1 MIQDHSNITILLLEE
16 TEEKGMNIFDSI
28 GISTDIAVIILF
40 VIVIL
45 QFIWIMTIISK
56 CNKLTKRLNK
66 FTSGRDAAN
75 FEQVLVKRFS
85 EMKQVVKNEKKQNK
99 EIDMVNDKFLTTFC
113 KIGLVKYDAF
123 KEMSGKLSFS
133 LALLTENHDGII
145 LTSMHSREGCFTY
158 CKEVTNEESY
168 YILSEEERLALNV
181 AMGKDGAKEAAKER
195 EERKP
200 EIGY

>member
-1 MIQDHSNITILLLEE
+1 MGAD
-16 TEEKGMNIFDSI
+16 IFESFGI
-28 GISTDIAVIILF
+28 GTDLIVIVLAALVII
-40 VIVIL
+40 
-45 QFIWIMTIISK
+45 QFILIFVLLSK
-56 CNKLTKRLNK
+56 TSKLNKRLTR
-66 FTSGRDAAN
+66 FTTGNDGAN
-75 FEQVLVKRFS
+75 LEQVIMKRFS
-85 EMKQVVKNEKKQNK
+85 EIRQVVKNEKNQNN
-99 EIDMVNDKFLTTFC
+99 EIKAINDKFLTTFC

-145 LTSMHSREGCFTY
+145 ITSMHSREGCFTY

-181 AMGKDGAKEAAKER
+181 AMGTDGAEKAARER

>member
-1 MIQDHSNITILLLEE
+1 MGTD
-16 TEEKGMNIFDSI
+16 IFDSI
-28 GISTDIAVIILF
+28 GIGTDLVVIILIIL
-40 VIVIL
+40 VLL
-45 QFIWIMTIISK
+45 QFIWIITIISK
-56 CNKLTKRLNK
+56 YNRLNK
-66 FTSGRDAAN
+66 RITKFTTGKDASN
-75 FEQVLVKRFS
+75 LEEVIIKRFS
-85 EMKQVVKNEKKQNK
+85 EIRQVVKNEKQQNK
-99 EIDMVNDKFLTTFC
+99 DIDAINDKFLTTFC

-145 LTSMHSREGCFTY
+145 ITSMHSREGCFTY

-181 AMGKDGAKEAAKER
+181 AIGKDGAREAAKER
-195 EERKP
+195 EDRKP

>member
-1 MIQDHSNITILLLEE
+1 M
-16 TEEKGMNIFDSI
+16 G
-28 GISTDIAVIILF
+28 TDIFEALGIGTDVVVIILIIF
-40 VIVIL
+40 III
-45 QFIWIMTIISK
+45 QFILIFTIFSK
-56 CNKLTKRLNK
+56 YNKLNRRLSK
-66 FTSGRDAAN
+66 FTSGKDAAN
-75 FEQVLVKRFS
+75 LEEVIIKRFS
-85 EMKQVVKNEKKQNK
+85 EIRQVVKNEKRQNK
-99 EIDMVNDKFLTTFC
+99 DIDAINDKFLTTFC

-145 LTSMHSREGCFTY
+145 ITSMHSREGCFTY

-181 AMGKDGAKEAAKER
+181 AMGTAGAKEAAKER

-200 EIGY
+200 EIGF

>member
-1 MIQDHSNITILLLEE
+1 MGAD
-16 TEEKGMNIFDSI
+16 IFESI
-28 GISTDIAVIILF
+28 GIGTDLVVIILL
-40 VIVIL
+40 VLVIL
-45 QFIWIMTIISK
+45 QFVWIITIIAK
-56 CNKLTKRLNK
+56 YNQLNRRLCR
-66 FTSGRDAAN
+66 FTSGKSADN
-75 FEQVLVKRFS
+75 LEQVMVKRFS
-85 EMKQVVKNEKKQNK
+85 EIRQIVRNEKRQNDTI
-99 EIDMVNDKFLTTFC
+99 EAVNDKFQTTFC

-158 CKEVTNEESY
+158 CKEVSNEESY

-181 AMGKDGAKEAAKER
+181 AMGKTGAKEAAKER

-200 EIGY
+200 NIGY

>member
-1 MIQDHSNITILLLEE
+1 MEE

-45 QFIWIMTIISK
+45 QFIWIITIISK

-66 FTSGRDAAN
+66 FTSGHDAAS

-181 AMGKDGAKEAAKER
+181 AMGKNGAKEAAKER

>member
-1 MIQDHSNITILLLEE
+1 MGAD
-16 TEEKGMNIFDSI
+16 IFDSI
-28 GISTDIAVIILF
+28 GISVDLV
-40 VIVIL
+40 VIL
-45 QFIWIMTIISK
+45 LIIVVLFQFIWIFTIISK
-56 CNKLTKRLNK
+56 CNKFNKRLSH
-66 FTSGRDAAN
+66 FTTGKDAAN
-75 FEQVLVKRFS
+75 LEQVMVKRFS
-85 EMKQVVKNEKKQNK
+85 EIRQVVKNEKKQNK
-99 EIDMVNDKFLTTFC
+99 DIDMINDKFLTTFC

-145 LTSMHSREGCFTY
+145 ITSMHSREGCFTY

-181 AMGKDGAKEAAKER
+181 AIGKDGAKEAAKER
-195 EERKP
+195 EDRKP

>member
-1 MIQDHSNITILLLEE
+1 ME
-16 TEEKGMNIFDSI
+16 TKIFESI
-28 GISTDIAVIILF
+28 GISTDWVVILLIVIIF
-40 VIVIL
+40 L
-45 QFIWIMTIISK
+45 QFIWILTIISK
-56 CNKLTKRLNK
+56 YNKLNKRLSK
-66 FTSGRDAAN
+66 FTTGRDAAN
-75 FEQVLVKRFS
+75 LEEVITKRFS
-85 EMKQVVKNEKKQNK
+85 EIRQIVKNEKQQNRD
-99 EIDMVNDKFLTTFC
+99 IDLINDKFLTTFC

-145 LTSMHSREGCFTY
+145 ITSMHSREGCFTY

-168 YILSEEERLALNV
+168 YVLSEEERLALNV

>member
-1 MIQDHSNITILLLEE
+1 MGTD
-16 TEEKGMNIFDSI
+16 IFDSI
-28 GISTDIAVIILF
+28 GISTDLVVIILII
-40 VIVIL
+40 IVLL
-45 QFIWIMTIISK
+45 QFIWIFTIISK
-56 CNKLTKRLNK
+56 YNKLNKRLTK
-66 FTSGRDAAN
+66 FTTGRDAGSL
-75 FEQVLVKRFS
+75 EEVIVKRFS
-85 EMKQVVKNEKKQNK
+85 EIRQIVKNEKQQNHDI
-99 EIDMVNDKFLTTFC
+99 EIINDKFLTTFC

-145 LTSMHSREGCFTY
+145 ITSMHSREGCFTY

-181 AMGKDGAKEAAKER
+181 AIGKDGAKEAAKER

>member
-1 MIQDHSNITILLLEE
+1 M
-16 TEEKGMNIFDSI
+16 
-28 GISTDIAVIILF
+28 
-40 VIVIL
+40 
-45 QFIWIMTIISK
+45 
-56 CNKLTKRLNK
+56 
-66 FTSGRDAAN
+66 
-75 FEQVLVKRFS
+75 
-85 EMKQVVKNEKKQNK
+85 VKNEKNQNNDIK
-99 EIDMVNDKFLTTFC
+99 AINDKFLTTFC

-145 LTSMHSREGCFTY
+145 ITSMHSREGCFTY

-181 AMGKDGAKEAAKER
+181 AMGTDGAEKAARER

>member
-1 MIQDHSNITILLLEE
+1 
-16 TEEKGMNIFDSI
+16 MNIFDSI

-45 QFIWIMTIISK
+45 QFIWIITIISK
-56 CNKLTKRLNK
+56 CNKLTKRLNR
-66 FTSGRDAAN
+66 FTSGHDAAS

>member
-1 MIQDHSNITILLLEE
+1 MGSD
-16 TEEKGMNIFDSI
+16 IFDSMGI
-28 GISTDIAVIILF
+28 GTDLVVIILTL
-40 VIVIL
+40 IVMI
-45 QFIWIMTIISK
+45 QFILLFTIISK
-56 CNKLTKRLNK
+56 CNKLTNRLNK
-66 FTSGRDAAN
+66 FTTGRDSVSL
-75 FEQVLVKRFS
+75 EQVMGQRFS
-85 EMKQVVKNEKKQNK
+85 EMRQIVKNEKQQN
-99 EIDMVNDKFLTTFC
+99 IDIKTINDKFLTTFC

-158 CKEVTNEESY
+158 CKEISNEESY

-181 AMGKDGAKEAAKER
+181 AIGKDGAKEAARER
-195 EERKP
+195 ENQKP

>member
-1 MIQDHSNITILLLEE
+1 MGT
-16 TEEKGMNIFDSI
+16 NIFDSI
-28 GISTDIAVIILF
+28 GISTDLVVIIL
-40 VIVIL
+40 IVLVFL
-45 QFIWIMTIISK
+45 QFIWILTIISK
-56 CNKLTKRLNK
+56 YNKLNKRISK
-66 FTSGRDAAN
+66 FTTGNDAAN
-75 FEQVLVKRFS
+75 LEEVITKRFS
-85 EMKQVVKNEKKQNK
+85 EIRQIVKNEKQQNK
-99 EIDMVNDKFLTTFC
+99 DIETINDKFLTTFC

-145 LTSMHSREGCFTY
+145 ITSMHSREGCFTY

-181 AMGKDGAKEAAKER
+181 AIGKDGAKEAARER
-195 EERKP
+195 EEKKP

>member
-1 MIQDHSNITILLLEE
+1 ME
-16 TEEKGMNIFDSI
+16 TKIFESI
-28 GISTDIAVIILF
+28 GISTDWVVILLIVIIF
-40 VIVIL
+40 L
-45 QFIWIMTIISK
+45 QFIWILTIISK
-56 CNKLTKRLNK
+56 YNKLNKRLSK
-66 FTSGRDAAN
+66 FTTGKDAAN
-75 FEQVLVKRFS
+75 LEEVITKRFS
-85 EMKQVVKNEKKQNK
+85 EIRQIVKNEKQQNRD
-99 EIDMVNDKFLTTFC
+99 IDLINDKFLTTFC

-145 LTSMHSREGCFTY
+145 ITSMHSREGCFTY

-168 YILSEEERLALNV
+168 YVLSEEERLALNV